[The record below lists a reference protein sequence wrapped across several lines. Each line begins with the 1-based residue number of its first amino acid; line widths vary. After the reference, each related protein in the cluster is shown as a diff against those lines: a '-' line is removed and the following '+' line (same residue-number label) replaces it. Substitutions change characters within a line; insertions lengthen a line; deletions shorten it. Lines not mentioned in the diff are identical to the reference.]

1 MLRQAD
7 LLSYLPSFMQEY
19 REIAAVL
26 NAENPEFDLI
36 LKRAENA
43 LDNEY
48 ITTADETGIKRF
60 EKLLGLLP
68 EEDDT
73 IESRRAKVLALWFVS
88 LPYTMRMLIKRLT
101 LMCGADGFTVE
112 TDFEGYGISVITH
125 FRVYS
130 QLLKLRA
137 MLQEMIPAN
146 MVIGSGNVVIVHA
159 DDPADICTG
168 IRHVTSRKR
177 IKAVIENGSLVR
189 IDGSADIYGGI
200 RSTGRHKKMTTEVKN
215 YGVE

>member
-19 REIAAVL
+19 REIAAAL

-36 LKRAENA
+36 LRRAENA

-48 ITTADETGIKRF
+48 ITTADEKGIKRF
-60 EKLLGLLP
+60 EKLLGILP

-73 IESRRAKVLALWFVS
+73 LESRREKVLALWFVS

-130 QLLKLRA
+130 QLLQLRKL
-137 MLQEMIPAN
+137 LGEMIPAN
-146 MVIGSGNVVIVHA
+146 MVIGSGNTVTVHA
-159 DDPADICTG
+159 DPAKVHMG
-168 IRHVTSRKR
+168 IVPAASRRR
-177 IKAVIENGSLVR
+177 IKAVMDRSGFVR
-189 IDGSADIYGGI
+189 IHGSAPLYGGVGLY
-200 RSTGRHKKMTTEVKN
+200 GRQKKIITEVKN

>member
-1 MLRQAD
+1 MLRKAD

-19 REIAAVL
+19 REIAAAL

-36 LKRAENA
+36 LRRAENA

-48 ITTADETGIKRF
+48 ITTADEKGIKRF
-60 EKLLGLLP
+60 EKLLGILP

-73 IESRRAKVLALWFVS
+73 LESRREKVLALWFVS

-130 QLLKLRA
+130 QLLQLRKL
-137 MLQEMIPAN
+137 LGEMIPAN
-146 MVIGSGNVVIVHA
+146 MAIGSGNTVVV
-159 DDPADICTG
+159 PAEGALYTG
-168 IRHVTSRKR
+168 IRRIAGRKR
-177 IKAVIENGSLVR
+177 IKAEVKKAALR
-189 IDGSADIYGGI
+189 IDCSADLYSGARLYGGQKRI
-200 RSTGRHKKMTTEVKN
+200 TTEVKN